1 MKTINAATTFTTPPR
16 RLIRRLLAWYIKRQ
30 MRMWESVQEDLV
42 RQRHV
47 GIEAYWRIE
56 EEQNERRLRLRE
68 LEQAL

>member
-1 MKTINAATTFTTPPR
+1 MKTINASTTFAAPR
-16 RLIRRLLAWYIKRQ
+16 KLIRGLLAWYIRRQ